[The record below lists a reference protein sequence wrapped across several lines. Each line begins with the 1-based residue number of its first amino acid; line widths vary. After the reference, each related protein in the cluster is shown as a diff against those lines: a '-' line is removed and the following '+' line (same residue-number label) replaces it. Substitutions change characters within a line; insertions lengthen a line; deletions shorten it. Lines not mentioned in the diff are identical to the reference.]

1 MLEAI
6 KNFFKRDKTP
16 KEVVSDDYVVNKDN
30 AFIIYEYGPEGLY
43 IHQNK
48 PPEISAIKFAELMF
62 SVNSGSLRGETME
75 CLMES
80 FEKAEA
86 ERIIDAWGDY
96 EIQNQV
102 AKMRSDNS
110 KPIVSPRDFFRSAN
124 Q

>member
-6 KNFFKRDKTP
+6 KNFFKKTKTVKP
-16 KEVVSDDYVVNKDN
+16 SDEDYVVNKDN

-48 PPEISAIKFAELMF
+48 PSEISAIKYAELMF
-62 SVNSGSLRGETME
+62 SVNSGNLRGETME

-80 FEKAEA
+80 FSKEEA

-102 AKMRSDNS
+102 AKMSSDNS
-110 KPIVSPRDFFRSAN
+110 KPIISPRDFFRSIN